1 MIRVGGDFTITGL
14 NFTAGSEVN
23 LFVSTSGGVVNNG
36 GLIPIARKLPTQLTV
51 DVPPATRLGNG
62 FVEVQVVNT
71 DKGFT
76 TSNSVAALLQGSA
89 AAGIPSL
96 TSINGFGLAL
106 TSSEPA
112 YATDNVE
119 TVVSPGA
126 TVKLGGSGFD
136 TVHGVAVDLFCACT
150 GGKIATIF
158 LHPGEAGLSTTQLT
172 VAIPP
177 GTATGP
183 GSFVVSNFAGG
194 SYSAKSNAVSVPIG
208 QVISVTSVAQ
218 TGSTITVNGTGFS
231 TLTVINLFNVQ
242 GGGTVNLGGLGAG
255 GKPKIP
261 LTLISSEQF
270 TFTRPAGAV
279 AGAAYVQAINPPFV
293 PYTSSGTDPGGAFT
307 LE

>member
-1 MIRVGGDFTITGL
+1 M
-14 NFTAGSEVN
+14 
-23 LFVSTSGGVVNNG
+23 
-36 GLIPIARKLPTQLTV
+36 
-51 DVPPATRLGNG
+51 
-62 FVEVQVVNT
+62 
-71 DKGFT
+71 
-76 TSNSVAALLQGSA
+76 
-89 AAGIPSL
+89 
-96 TSINGFGLAL
+96 
-106 TSSEPA
+106 
-112 YATDNVE
+112 E

-177 GTATGP
+177 GTVTGP